1 MDICPEHLDRRV
13 ICLIRDLVVI
23 MCSHK
28 FRKSLV
34 DAWQLNIMEAEQISA
49 IRWVKYSLPLKLLEF
64 WLEHSHYT
72 CSFTVLLCRWIL
84 WLCTELPTIN
94 GRTSSPQNAVM
105 SLQIPIFS
113 PPWSVQ
119 TQIGLPY
126 FDTAVWNCNKT
137 VTALLLSVQ
146 RQNVTGRL
154 KPSIPLCITKR
165 HRTICDYHQ
174 WARGSWDMEHNR
186 HVGW

>member
-64 WLEHSHYT
+64 WLEHSHYLFIY
-72 CSFTVLLCRWIL
+72 CSIVSLDSLVVYGTSNNQWTDIVSPEC
-84 WLCTELPTIN
+84 CHVLPTIN
-94 GRTSSPQNAVM
+94 IFSIM
-105 SLQIPIFS
+105 SCADTNWSPIF
-113 PPWSVQ
+113 
-119 TQIGLPY
+119 
-126 FDTAVWNCNKT
+126 
-137 VTALLLSVQ
+137 
-146 RQNVTGRL
+146 
-154 KPSIPLCITKR
+154 
-165 HRTICDYHQ
+165 
-174 WARGSWDMEHNR
+174 
-186 HVGW
+186 

>member
-34 DAWQLNIMEAEQISA
+34 DAWQLNIMKAEQISA
-49 IRWVKYSLPLKLLEF
+49 IQWVKYSFPFKLLEF

-105 SLQIPIFS
+105 SFQLLIFS
-113 PPWSVQ
+113 RLWAVR

-126 FDTAVWNCNKT
+126 FDTAVRNRKKT
-137 VTALLLSVQ
+137 VTALLLSSEQ
-146 RQNVTGRL
+146 RQML
-154 KPSIPLCITKR
+154 L
-165 HRTICDYHQ
+165 D
-174 WARGSWDMEHNR
+174 D
-186 HVGW
+186 